1 MQELALI
8 MVGDRPDSDWEEF
21 ARTVKEAKA
30 GDAVAFE
37 SILRRYERQVLMTA
51 LRLLNGNLEDAKDA
65 SQSVFLRLHKYLYQ
79 LDENRCFASWLYRM
93 TVNVCRDMNRSR
105 MRHPAMSLEDA
116 GEMATGALGAEE
128 TIERSQQN
136 QMIAEAL
143 KELPE
148 KERAAIVLRDIEGLT
163 TAEVAQIL
171 GSSEVTVR
179 SQISSARV
187 KIKKFTR
194 RFYRRRS

>member
-1 MQELALI
+1 MHELALI
-8 MVGDRPDSDWEEF
+8 MAGDRPGPDQEEF

-30 GDAVAFE
+30 GSVVAFE
-37 SILRRYERQVLMTA
+37 SILRRYERRVLMTA

-65 SQSVFLRLHKYLYQ
+65 SQAVFLRLHKYLYQ

-105 MRHPAMSLEDA
+105 MRHPATSLADA
-116 GEMATGALGAEE
+116 GEIAAAALGAEE
-128 TIERSQQN
+128 MIERSQQN

-143 KELPE
+143 NALPE

-163 TAEVAQIL
+163 TREVARIL

-179 SQISSARV
+179 SQISSARL
-187 KIKKFTR
+187 KIRKFTQR
-194 RFYRRRS
+194 LHGRRS

>member
-1 MQELALI
+1 MHELALI
-8 MVGDRPDSDWEEF
+8 MAGDRPGPDQEEF

-30 GDAVAFE
+30 GSVVAFE
-37 SILRRYERQVLMTA
+37 SILRRYERRVLMTA

-65 SQSVFLRLHKYLYQ
+65 SQAVFLRLHKYLYQ

-105 MRHPAMSLEDA
+105 MRHPAMSLADA
-116 GEMATGALGAEE
+116 GEIAAAALGAEE
-128 TIERSQQN
+128 MIERSQQN

-143 KELPE
+143 NALPE

-163 TAEVAQIL
+163 TREVARIL

-179 SQISSARV
+179 SQISSARL
-187 KIKKFTR
+187 KIRKFTQR
-194 RFYRRRS
+194 LHGRRS